1 MSPRTH
7 VPAALAVFLALTALA
22 GCGGS
27 PPVATVVRPADSAS
41 AQLSIRPGD
50 VVKIQ
55 VWGHEELS
63 GDFPVDENYNL
74 LFPVIGDIN
83 VREISVA
90 QLRERLRGE
99 LGRLF
104 TQPFVTVIPLFRVA
118 VLGEVV
124 SPGLYSVDPTMTV
137 FDLLARAGGPLPSA
151 RQNRMQLVRA
161 GEQIRVS
168 LDPGAIARA
177 TLRELG
183 VRSGDQLL
191 VPRRT
196 ITRDEWGIVLQLLNT
211 VLLAYSIFR

>member
-1 MSPRTH
+1 MTPKS
-7 VPAALAVFLALTALA
+7 VLSTALA
-22 GCGGS
+22 LCLVLAGLTACGGN
-27 PPVATVVRPADSAS
+27 PPVATVVRPADSTA
-41 AQLSIRPGD
+41 APLAIRPGD

-74 LFPVIGDIN
+74 LFPLVGEID
-83 VREISVA
+83 VRELNVT
-90 QLRERLRGE
+90 QLRERLRTE

-168 LDPGAIARA
+168 LDPAAIARA

-191 VPRRT
+191 VPRKA
-196 ITRDEWGIVLQLLNT
+196 ITRDEWSIVLQLLNT
-211 VLLAYSIFR
+211 ALLAYSIFR